1 MPVYWEQSVGGVQE
15 ANSNIKEDDEGCEIQ
30 KP

>member
-1 MPVYWEQSVGGVQE
+1 MSIYWEHNVGGVQE
-15 ANSNIKEDDEGCEIQ
+15 ANSDTEHDDERCEIQ